1 MAGAFAER
9 RRFLLCGTPALR
21 TRSSEIWAAKT
32 RPAES
37 VAAVRVPPK
46 ARYRSPPDQPSL
58 APENFTTFAH
68 LSVLSATTPEAISFS
83 LCSMIRLGAMV
94 RRTAMTRNVTVAALA
109 MLTAISAAF
118 AAGEQTKFSCSGEML
133 EPNSL
138 APSPKSIQLTLSSA
152 NKVAVGNSN
161 ARVLSDNKIQ
171 LKFQTK
177 EFVGEFFHYTNDLFL
192 IYKSGHLARLTCN
205 RG

>member
-1 MAGAFAER
+1 
-9 RRFLLCGTPALR
+9 
-21 TRSSEIWAAKT
+21 
-32 RPAES
+32 
-37 VAAVRVPPK
+37 
-46 ARYRSPPDQPSL
+46 
-58 APENFTTFAH
+58 
-68 LSVLSATTPEAISFS
+68 
-83 LCSMIRLGAMV
+83 
-94 RRTAMTRNVTVAALA
+94 MTRNVTVAALA

-118 AAGEQTKFSCSGEML
+118 AAGEQTKFSCSGEMI
-133 EPNSL
+133 EPTSL

-152 NKVAVGNSN
+152 NKVAVGDSN

-177 EFVGEFFHYTNDLFL
+177 KFVGEFFHYTNDLFL

>member
-1 MAGAFAER
+1 
-9 RRFLLCGTPALR
+9 
-21 TRSSEIWAAKT
+21 
-32 RPAES
+32 
-37 VAAVRVPPK
+37 
-46 ARYRSPPDQPSL
+46 L
-58 APENFTTFAH
+58 APEHFTTFAH
-68 LSVLSATTPEAISFS
+68 LSVSGGHPGAISFS
-83 LCSMIRLGAMV
+83 LRSMIRLDAMV
-94 RRTAMTRNVTVAALA
+94 RRTAMTRNVAVAALA
-109 MLTAISAAF
+109 MLSTISAAF
-118 AAGEQTKFSCSGEML
+118 AAGEQSKFSCSGEML
-133 EPNSL
+133 EPTSL

-152 NKVAVGNSN
+152 NKVAVGDTN

>member
-1 MAGAFAER
+1 M
-9 RRFLLCGTPALR
+9 FLLASAVAPTLFGKSQRHP
-21 TRSSEIWAAKT
+21 SEQRIQ
-32 RPAES
+32 E
-37 VAAVRVPPK
+37 
-46 ARYRSPPDQPSL
+46 
-58 APENFTTFAH
+58 F
-68 LSVLSATTPEAISFS
+68 TPEAISFS
-83 LCSMIRLGAMV
+83 LRSMIRLGAMV

-118 AAGEQTKFSCSGEML
+118 AAGEQFSCSGEMI
-133 EPNSL
+133 EPTSL

-152 NKVAVGNSN
+152 NKVAVGDSN